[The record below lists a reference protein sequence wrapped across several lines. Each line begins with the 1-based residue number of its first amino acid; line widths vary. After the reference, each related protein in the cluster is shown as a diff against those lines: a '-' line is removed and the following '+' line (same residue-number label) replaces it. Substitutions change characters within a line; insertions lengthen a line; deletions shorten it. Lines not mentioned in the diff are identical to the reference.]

1 MVVSTRSRFGRVIK
15 KPVLYIPV
23 ETVLDDDYA
32 TDDHEDFEDDS
43 VIDTEDE
50 YNSEEGSDDDY
61 DEDADDNGN
70 LKDFV
75 VDDEEARESEE
86 ESA

>member
-1 MVVSTRSRFGRVIK
+1 MTRSRFGRIIK

-32 TDDHEDFEDDS
+32 TDDHVVFEDDS

-75 VDDEEARESEE
+75 VDDESESEE

>member
-50 YNSEEGSDDDY
+50 Y
-61 DEDADDNGN
+61 
-70 LKDFV
+70 K
-75 VDDEEARESEE
+75 
-86 ESA
+86 

>member
-32 TDDHEDFEDDS
+32 TDDHDDFEDGS

-75 VDDEEARESEE
+75 VDDESESEE

>member
-1 MVVSTRSRFGRVIK
+1 MTRSRFGRVIK

-32 TDDHEDFEDDS
+32 TDDHDDSEDDS

-50 YNSEEGSDDDY
+50 YNSEEGSHDDY
-61 DEDADDNGN
+61 DEDADEIGN
-70 LKDFV
+70 LKDCV
-75 VDDEEARESEE
+75 VEDESESEE